1 MGKWETS
8 REGQSGQPVGAAPR
22 GAHGRAGTEG
32 ETLGAPGGRNRE
44 GLRFGGPH
52 VPSIQLFEPRATK
65 KLASGT
71 LKSLP
76 LVPVTTGGTLR
87 AKTHCGK
94 DEQGWP
100 PPDLSQVPQRVP
112 QEVPPRVPSVPGWP
126 HSAHWWLAGRGAQG
140 AASSGMGPPAPAA
153 PGEGSWH
160 IGCWF
165 LLALGIPEWEGR
177 GGRRERGRPCV
188 HSQLKLCQHPAPRGI
203 PPLRRSRQSCAG
215 RWSSN
220 ALAPKSLL
228 GGVAGCGLFFCL
240 AIMLSRP

>member
-8 REGQSGQPVGAAPR
+8 REGQSGQPAGAAPR

-32 ETLGAPGGRNRE
+32 GTGGKKPGG
-44 GLRFGGPH
+44 GLRFGVPH

-65 KLASGT
+65 KLPSGT

-100 PPDLSQVPQRVP
+100 PPDLSQIPQRVP
-112 QEVPPRVPSVPGWP
+112 QEVPPRVPSLPGCCTVPTGRVGSTRCSQLWHGAACP
-126 HSAHWWLAGRGAQG
+126 SGSWRRLLAHWLLVLACTGHPGVGRK
-140 AASSGMGPPAPAA
+140 
-153 PGEGSWH
+153 
-160 IGCWF
+160 
-165 LLALGIPEWEGR
+165 

-215 RWSSN
+215 
-220 ALAPKSLL
+220 
-228 GGVAGCGLFFCL
+228 
-240 AIMLSRP
+240 